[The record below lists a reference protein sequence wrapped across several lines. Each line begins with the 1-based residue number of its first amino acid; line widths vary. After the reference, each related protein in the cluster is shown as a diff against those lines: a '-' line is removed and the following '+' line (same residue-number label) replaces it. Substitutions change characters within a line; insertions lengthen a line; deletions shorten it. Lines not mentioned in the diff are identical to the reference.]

1 MELLEKKKVLLRC
14 DCGLTVVVASTSTSD
29 MFNAI
34 CEPIFTKN
42 SLRVSAMAMGE
53 VVENYVVYL

>member
-14 DCGLTVVVASTSTSD
+14 DCGLTVVASTSTSD